1 MRRFVPKVSAF
12 LLGVGLIAAAQS
24 VSAQTI
30 SVSLPKMYTEDRT
43 FALPVSIGNVTGQDI
58 KAFLFT
64 INYDPAV
71 IEITGVDATGLLA
84 EGFSIVENNTVPGQ
98 LTLAAAHTNAL
109 AGEGPLLHL
118 NAKFTSKGTTDVDFS
133 SFTFNEGQ
141 PKAGTSDGIISNVVQ
156 VSNEDAMGIPERFAL
171 QGNYPNPFNPTTTI
185 QFDLPE
191 AASVRIDVVDMLG
204 RQVMAIPAQ
213 SYIAGAS
220 HRVPV
225 DAAHLA
231 SGIYVY
237 RVTAE
242 GVNQTHVQ
250 TATMTLIK

>member
-1 MRRFVPKVSAF
+1 MRRFVPRVSAF
-12 LLGVGLIAAAQS
+12 LLGLGLIAAAQS

-30 SVSLPKMYTEDRT
+30 SVSLPKLYTDDRT
-43 FALPVSIGNVTGQDI
+43 IALPVSIGNVTGQDI

-64 INYDPAV
+64 VNYDPAV
-71 IEITGVDATGLLA
+71 IEITSIDATGLLA

-98 LTLAAAHTNAL
+98 LTLAGAHVNAL
-109 AGEGPLLHL
+109 VGEGSLLYL
-118 NAKFTSKGTTDVDFS
+118 NAKFTSKGTTDLDFS

-141 PKAGTSDGIISNVVQ
+141 PKAGTSDGVISNVVQ
-156 VSNEDAMGIPERFAL
+156 VSTEDATGIPERFAL
-171 QGNYPNPFNPTTTI
+171 DGNYPNPFNPTTTI

-191 AASVRIDVVDMLG
+191 AASVRIDIVDMLG
-204 RQVMAIPAQ
+204 RQVMTIPAQ
-213 SYIAGAS
+213 SYVAGAS

-225 DAAHLA
+225 DAAQLA

-242 GVNQTHVQ
+242 GISQTHVQ